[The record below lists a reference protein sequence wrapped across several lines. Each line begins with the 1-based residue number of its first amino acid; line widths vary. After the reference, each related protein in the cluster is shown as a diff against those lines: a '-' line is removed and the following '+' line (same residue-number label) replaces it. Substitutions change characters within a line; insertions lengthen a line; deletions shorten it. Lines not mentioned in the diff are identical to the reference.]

1 MKNFADESV
10 RVSNPISVL
19 APGRVNLIGEHTD
32 YSDGFC
38 LPVAINRACHI
49 TATPTDDGQI
59 RATSAQLAG
68 EAIIDAGTG
77 AALPGSARW
86 GTFVAGAAATVRD
99 LGHIVG
105 GMQLTIDSSVPP
117 GAGLS
122 SSSALAV
129 ALTLVLLP
137 PDAPERH
144 DLRDIA
150 RLALAAEVRATG
162 VPGGLLDQMASLGGR
177 EGHALLL
184 DCRALTIDPVPIPD
198 DLAILVIHSGVE
210 RALAESAYAAR
221 RASCEAAARRIGVD
235 KLRDARLDQVDDD
248 PFARHVVTE
257 NARVLEFCAVLRAP
271 KDDRDRRLGDLL
283 LASHASLRDDFEV
296 STPELDVLVEQAV
309 AAGAIGARLTGAGF
323 GGCIVALAPKA
334 TAAACL
340 DVAMTA
346 YRAQTGR
353 DPTGFIAHATAGAL
367 VSREPTP
374 TTPLKQSAA
383 GADV

>member
-1 MKNFADESV
+1 M
-10 RVSNPISVL
+10 
-19 APGRVNLIGEHTD
+19 NLIGEHTD

-38 LPVAINRACHI
+38 LPVAIDRECRI

-68 EAIIDAGTG
+68 AVIVDAATG
-77 AALPGSARW
+77 DALPSSAPWGS
-86 GTFVAGAAATVRD
+86 FVAGAVATVRD
-99 LGHIVG
+99 RGHTID

-129 ALTLVLLP
+129 ALTLLLLP
-137 PDAPERH
+137 LDAPERN

-150 RLALAAEVRATG
+150 RLALVAEVRATG

-184 DCRALTIDPVPIPD
+184 DCRALTIDPVLLPN

-210 RALAESAYAAR
+210 RALADSAYAAR

-235 KLRDARLDQVDDD
+235 KLRDARLDQVGEDQ
-248 PFARHVVTE
+248 FARHVVTE
-257 NARVLEFCAVLRAP
+257 NARVLEFCAVLGAP
-271 KDDRDRRLGDLL
+271 GADRDRRLGNLL

-323 GGCIVALAPKA
+323 GGCIVALAPKL
-334 TAAACL
+334 AAATCL

-346 YRAQTGR
+346 YRAETGR
-353 DPTGFIAHATAGAL
+353 DPSGFIAHAAAGAL
-367 VSREPTP
+367 TSR
-374 TTPLKQSAA
+374 
-383 GADV
+383 

>member
-1 MKNFADESV
+1 M
-10 RVSNPISVL
+10 
-19 APGRVNLIGEHTD
+19 NLIGEHTD

-38 LPVAINRACHI
+38 LPVAIDRECRI
-49 TATPTDDGQI
+49 TATPSDDGQI

-68 EAIIDAGTG
+68 EVIVDAAT
-77 AALPGSARW
+77 ADPLPGSARW
-86 GTFVAGAAATVRD
+86 GSFVTGAVAAVRD
-99 LGHIVG
+99 RGHTID
-105 GMQLTIDSSVPP
+105 GMHLAIDSSVPA

-129 ALTLVLLP
+129 ALTLLFLP
-137 PDAPERH
+137 INAPERN

-184 DCRALTIDPVPIPD
+184 DCRALTIDPVRLPD
-198 DLAILVIHSGVE
+198 DLTILVIHSGVE
-210 RALAESAYAAR
+210 RALADSAYAAR

-235 KLRDARLDQVDDD
+235 KLRDARLDQVGDD

-257 NARVLEFCAVLRAP
+257 NARVLEFCDVLRAP
-271 KDDRDRRLGDLL
+271 EADRDHRLGELL
-283 LASHASLRDDFEV
+283 LASHESLRDDFEV

-340 DVAMTA
+340 DGAMTA
-346 YRAQTGR
+346 YRTMSER
-353 DPTGFIAHATAGAL
+353 NPMGFIAHAAPGAL
-367 VSREPTP
+367 ASPKSIP